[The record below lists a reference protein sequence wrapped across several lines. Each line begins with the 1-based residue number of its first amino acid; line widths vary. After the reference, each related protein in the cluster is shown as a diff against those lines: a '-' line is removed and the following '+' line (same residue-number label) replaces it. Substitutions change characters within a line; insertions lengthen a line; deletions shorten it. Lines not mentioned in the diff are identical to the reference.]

1 MTISKVR
8 IASLVLAM
16 AFAAAFSMNAGASS
30 LTINLSGVGGGTA
43 TLSGGTSTG
52 TILDA
57 TSAPTTVGTG
67 VIDSFDR
74 VQNNGTEQGYDTNA
88 SGVDDNKAGGFTHI
102 ITIASLDTGTHPG
115 YVTFLLDI
123 NQTSQN
129 GNILSVD
136 DIKLFT
142 GTNSALATTPLPS
155 GAGVTKIWD
164 LQDATSCSAQSPAG
178 SCSAIAGTNHIILNY
193 NNNEGSGNG
202 FDMFLEVPI
211 SVFNGISPGTYLYL
225 YSSFGAVN
233 GDSANDGF
241 EEWAQFNAVGQ
252 TGAPEPG
259 TLVMFGSGLIGI
271 AGILRRRYAK

>member
-1 MTISKVR
+1 MRNLKVKATLLACSLA
-8 IASLVLAM
+8 IAGVCAS
-16 AFAAAFSMNAGASS
+16 NAYASN

-43 TLSGGTSTG
+43 TLSGGTTTG
-52 TILDA
+52 TVLDA

-88 SGVDDNKAGGFTHI
+88 SGVDDNKGGGFTHI
-102 ITIASLDTGTHPG
+102 ITVGSLDTGTHPG
-115 YVTFLLDI
+115 FVTFLLDI

-129 GNILSVD
+129 GNILSLD

-142 GTNSALATTPLPS
+142 GSNDALATTPLPS

-164 LQDATSCSAQSPAG
+164 LQDALSCSAQSPVG
-178 SCSAIAGTNHIILNY
+178 SCSTVAGTNHIILNY
-193 NNNEGSGNG
+193 NNNNGSGNG
-202 FDMFLEVPI
+202 FDMFLEIPVSI
-211 SVFNGISPGTYLYL
+211 FAGLGAGTDLYL
-225 YSSFGAVN
+225 YSSFGAVS

-259 TLVMFGSGLIGI
+259 TLVMFGSGLIGL
-271 AGILRRRYAK
+271 AGILRRRLAR